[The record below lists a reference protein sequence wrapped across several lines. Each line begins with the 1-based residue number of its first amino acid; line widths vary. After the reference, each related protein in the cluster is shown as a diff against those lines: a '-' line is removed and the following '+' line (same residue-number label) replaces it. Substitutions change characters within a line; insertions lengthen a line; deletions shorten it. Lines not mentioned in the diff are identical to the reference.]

1 LEKRT
6 SSADEIQSRRKERWS
21 RVEAEQNDRA
31 ELKQSKAEQNDR
43 AEQKHSRTI
52 ELSKSRAEI

>member
-21 RVEAEQNDRA
+21 RAEAEQNDRA
-31 ELKQSKAEQNDR
+31 ELKQSKAER
-43 AEQKHSRTI
+43 TIEQQKQSRTI
-52 ELSKSRAEI
+52 ELSRSRAER

>member
-6 SSADEIQSRRKERWS
+6 SSADEIQSRRKER
-21 RVEAEQNDRA
+21 RTDGA

-43 AEQKHSRTI
+43 AEQKQSRTI
-52 ELSKSRAEI
+52 ELSRSRAER